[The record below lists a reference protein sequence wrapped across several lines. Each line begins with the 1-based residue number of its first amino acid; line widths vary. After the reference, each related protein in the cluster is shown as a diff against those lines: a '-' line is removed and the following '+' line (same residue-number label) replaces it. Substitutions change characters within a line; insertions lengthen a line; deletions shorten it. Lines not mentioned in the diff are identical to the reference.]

1 MDARLQEAGVDAE
14 GARRGAAAARAGR
27 EAVEGTTAGERLVS
41 GVCILL
47 GSKSD
52 AEVAQKCVEV
62 LKEFGVAYKV
72 LVASAHRSPARVEEI
87 VRTSGADV
95 FVAVAGVSAALPG
108 AVAALTT
115 KPVIGVPVSGKVN
128 LDAILSIVQL
138 PPGVPAACVG
148 LDRGDNAAILAVQML
163 ALADEGLA
171 EKLAAYKKRQAEK
184 VAADSKSVEGL

>member
-1 MDARLQEAGVDAE
+1 MK
-14 GARRGAAAARAGR
+14 
-27 EAVEGTTAGERLVS
+27 
-41 GVCILL
+41 VCILL

-52 AEVAQKCVEV
+52 VEVAQKCVEI
-62 LKEFGVAYKV
+62 LKEFGVAYQV
-72 LVASAHRSPARVEEI
+72 FVASAHRSPARVEEI

-115 KPVIGVPVSGKVN
+115 KPVIGVPVSGKVT

-148 LDRGDNAAILAVQML
+148 LDRGDNAALLAVEML
-163 ALADEGLA
+163 ALADKGLA
-171 EKLAAYKKRQAEK
+171 DKLAAFRKRQAEK

>member
-1 MDARLQEAGVDAE
+1 MQ
-14 GARRGAAAARAGR
+14 
-27 EAVEGTTAGERLVS
+27 
-41 GVCILL
+41 VCIIL

-52 AEVAQKCVEV
+52 VEVAQRCVDV
-62 LKEFGVAYKV
+62 LKEFGVTYKV
-72 LVASAHRSPARVEEI
+72 HVASAHRSPARVEEI
-87 VRTSGADV
+87 VRSSGADV

-148 LDRGDNAAILAVQML
+148 LDRGDNAALLAVQML
-163 ALADEGLA
+163 GIGDKALA
-171 EKLAAYKKRQAEK
+171 EKLVAYKKRQAEK
-184 VAADSKSVEGL
+184 VAADSKSVEHL